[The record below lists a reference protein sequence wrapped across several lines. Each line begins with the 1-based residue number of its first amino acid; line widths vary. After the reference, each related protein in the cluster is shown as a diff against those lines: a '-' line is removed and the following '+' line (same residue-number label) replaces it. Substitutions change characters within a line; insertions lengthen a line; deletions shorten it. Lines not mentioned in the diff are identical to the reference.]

1 MAQSS
6 HAHLDRERPSA
17 EVTPRDSLMSEPE
30 ARGPED
36 HERHGVARSQ
46 QRYGPA
52 LASLNVVLLP
62 AVTQIVTVGRRGLPW
77 ID

>member
-1 MAQSS
+1 MQESWSLGARRSVAQSS

-36 HERHGVARSQ
+36 HERHGVARGTDEPPSSLIMTAFTSRRF
-46 QRYGPA
+46 QR
-52 LASLNVVLLP
+52 
-62 AVTQIVTVGRRGLPW
+62 
-77 ID
+77 